1 MGGRH
6 RDGQESDSE
15 SALSEA
21 SVPSSKRTCTGD
33 TSDVSDLEDDLQ
45 ELYGSTLNNFASTEG
60 AAATTAAA
68 QIPPAGHAGP
78 SMMGGAAM
86 GMGAGKVRKKRGVDV
101 DNTPMP
107 RSQEG

>member
-33 TSDVSDLEDDLQ
+33 TSDVSDLESRPDVP
-45 ELYGSTLNNFASTEG
+45 SRPARHV
-60 AAATTAAA
+60 AA
-68 QIPPAGHAGP
+68 
-78 SMMGGAAM
+78 
-86 GMGAGKVRKKRGVDV
+86 RGVAARRAARRRDGPV
-101 DNTPMP
+101 AGA
-107 RSQEG
+107 R